1 MYSSPLQTFAF
12 NLSLFDRL
20 WRYGL
25 LASMLVLALGL
36 FGISSTARAVNPAP
50 DGGYPNRN
58 TAEGADALL
67 LTTGAQNTGIG
78 FEALVFNTTGYNNTA
93 TGAAAL
99 SNNDTGIY
107 NTATGSEA
115 LI

>member
-58 TAEGADALL
+58 TAEGGDALLL

-78 FEALVFNTTGYNNTA
+78 FEALFNNTTGY
-93 TGAAAL
+93 L
-99 SNNDTGIY
+99 STNSANKSIVTRKK
-107 NTATGSEA
+107 
-115 LI
+115 